1 MKKSGNFKELMIPLG
16 FLLPTPV
23 IMKLFYKRAAAP
35 IIKIIPLF
43 LQWQYLRE
51 RRNPCFMPKE
61 RVQIPGGF
69 RCLVLIRSKRSY
81 AAWCQVPKT
90 QSRAGGQTPVL
101 VYLQTLLNFSL
112 RDLALPMWYR
122 RATGA
127 GVVRTPSTE
136 RGAGGPHILKLAL
149 QRAVPT
155 YTVWETCTRLV
166 TDRLQDDFWMLCNHA
181 SQFA

>member
-1 MKKSGNFKELMIPLG
+1 MILLG

-61 RVQIPGGF
+61 RVQIPGEF
-69 RCLVLIRSKRSY
+69 QCLVLIRGKRSH
-81 AAWCQVPKT
+81 AAWRQVPKT
-90 QSRAGGQTPVL
+90 QSRAGCQTPVL
-101 VYLQTLLNFSL
+101 VYLRALLNFSL

-122 RATGA
+122 RAVGA
-127 GVVRTPSTE
+127 GVVQTPSTE
-136 RGAGGPHILKLAL
+136 REDEGPCVLKFAL
-149 QRAVPT
+149 QHSVPT
-155 YTVWETCTRLV
+155 YTVWETHTRLV
-166 TDRLQDDFWMLCNHA
+166 IDSLQDDFWMLCNHA
-181 SQFA
+181 LQFA